1 MDTIFTILISIFPT
15 MVSYIG
21 TFFIG
26 LIIGWLANTII
37 TNKKYKTLNC
47 RYRGGSSKS
56 IQVRTGIFNKK
67 GINEV
72 NCEYCEK
79 NFICSQKANKGNKC
93 VLIKE

>member
-1 MDTIFTILISIFPT
+1 MDMIFTILISIFPT

-26 LIIGWLANTII
+26 LIIGWFANTII
-37 TNKKYKTLNC
+37 SNKQYKTLTC

-72 NCEYCEK
+72 DCEYCEK